1 MTDDTLILSHFI
13 DGERLQAGPTSQ
25 DVSPSDASD
34 IVAAW
39 GAANSS
45 LADQAVDAAVS
56 AAPAWASLT
65 GAHRGEILS
74 VAAQEL
80 DRRAEELGRVLARE
94 EGKTYPEAVAEVR
107 RAAQI
112 FSFHAGQAIRNTG
125 MLVESVR
132 SGVEIAVTK
141 EPVGVVSV
149 ISPWN
154 FPIAIPAW
162 KIAPALAY
170 GNTVVF
176 KPAEI
181 VPASAWL
188 LVDVLHRA
196 GLPAG
201 VLNLVLGRGRDVGD
215 TLTGRAG
222 VSAVTFTG
230 SEATGRQVLQR
241 TSERGVRAQLEMG
254 GKNALVVLD
263 DADLDLAVSQALNGS
278 FGSTGQRCTASSRL
292 IVTDRIHDAF
302 VERLSAAM
310 TGWKVGHALGE
321 GIDMGP
327 VASQSQLAQNLEY
340 LTGAV
345 AAGREVVGGEVVAC
359 DTEGHFMRP
368 SLVLD
373 TVAGDRINREEVFG
387 PVASILRVSDYEQ
400 ALSTANDTPYGL
412 TAGIITTS
420 LAAATHFRA
429 HARVG
434 MVMVNLATAG
444 VDFHVPFGGR
454 GASSFGPREQGEQ
467 AREFF
472 TQTKTAYVSAGSPI
486 QLR

>member
-1 MTDDTLILSHFI
+1 MIDDTLVLSHFI
-13 DGERLQAGPTSQ
+13 DGERLHAGPAMQ
-25 DVSPSDASD
+25 DLSPSDQSD
-34 IVAAW
+34 VVATW
-39 GAANSS
+39 GAADSG
-45 LADQAVDAAVS
+45 LAEQAVAVAVA
-56 AAPAWASLT
+56 AAPAWAAVT
-65 GAHRGEILS
+65 GARRGEILS
-74 VAAQEL
+74 IVAQEL
-80 DRRAEELGRVLARE
+80 DRRAEEIGRVLARE

-112 FSFHAGQAIRNTG
+112 FGFQAGQAIRNTG
-125 MLVESVR
+125 VLVESVR
-132 SGVEIAVTK
+132 PGIEISITR

-181 VPASAWL
+181 VPASAWI
-188 LVDVLHRA
+188 LVDILHRA

-201 VLNLVLGRGRDVGD
+201 VLNLVLGRGRDIGD
-215 TLTGRAG
+215 TLTGGDGIDAI
-222 VSAVTFTG
+222 TFTG
-230 SEATGRQVLQR
+230 SDVTGRRVLQR
-241 TSERGVRAQLEMG
+241 SSERAMRAQLEMG
-254 GKNALVVLD
+254 GKNPLVVLD
-263 DADLDLAVSQALNGS
+263 DADLDVAVSQAMSGA

-292 IVTDRIHDAF
+292 VVADGIHDAF

-310 TGWKVGHALGE
+310 GEWRVGHALGD

-327 VASQSQLAQNLEY
+327 VVSQDQFEQDLEY
-340 LTGAV
+340 VADAA
-345 AAGREVVGGEVVAC
+345 AAGREVVGGEIVDA
-359 DTEGHFMRP
+359 DTEGYFMRP
-368 SLVLD
+368 ALVLD
-373 TVAGDRINREEVFG
+373 TDPADRINQEEVFG
-387 PVASILRVSDYEQ
+387 PVASILRARDYEH
-400 ALSTANDTPYGL
+400 ALTLANDTPYGL

-420 LAAATHFRA
+420 LAAAAHFRA
-429 HARVG
+429 HARAG
-434 MVMVNLATAG
+434 MVMVNIATAG

-472 TQTKTAYVSAGSPI
+472 TQTKTSYVSAGSPN
-486 QLR
+486 

>member
-215 TLTGRAG
+215 TLTGRAV

-230 SEATGRQVLQR
+230 S
-241 TSERGVRAQLEMG
+241 
-254 GKNALVVLD
+254 
-263 DADLDLAVSQALNGS
+263 
-278 FGSTGQRCTASSRL
+278 
-292 IVTDRIHDAF
+292 
-302 VERLSAAM
+302 
-310 TGWKVGHALGE
+310 
-321 GIDMGP
+321 
-327 VASQSQLAQNLEY
+327 
-340 LTGAV
+340 
-345 AAGREVVGGEVVAC
+345 
-359 DTEGHFMRP
+359 
-368 SLVLD
+368 
-373 TVAGDRINREEVFG
+373 
-387 PVASILRVSDYEQ
+387 
-400 ALSTANDTPYGL
+400 
-412 TAGIITTS
+412 
-420 LAAATHFRA
+420 
-429 HARVG
+429 
-434 MVMVNLATAG
+434 
-444 VDFHVPFGGR
+444 
-454 GASSFGPREQGEQ
+454 
-467 AREFF
+467 
-472 TQTKTAYVSAGSPI
+472 
-486 QLR
+486 